1 MIYNANIALFPSYP
15 TWEHC
20 VSMLNFMGNIVYVIN
35 LGMHPDLAYKKN
47 KDVNGLTAHN
57 I

>member
-1 MIYNANIALFPSYP
+1 MRCNANIALFPSYP